1 MTKRRASIR
10 GRGEEILFGEPAAV
24 EIEPLSAEMEPAE
37 AEPGETEASVEE
49 PTGHEPP
56 DTGEA
61 SQDLPADLA
70 FDLDDPELERALEE
84 EALAAGPQPEEMELS
99 PTLEVDLAYS
109 LETLPAEESFERMA
123 EAPEPAFEGARERP
137 ERLAVMV
144 QPPPPE
150 VSDVTSG
157 VLPPKPEELSFGL
170 REEGAITYDIQEPD
184 DRIEPIEL
192 PDRELTDEEKTQILA
207 RLGDERLAKLE
218 SAIDEAYE
226 EVRRQ
231 VADNEGIATDCFNRL
246 LKARDIV
253 LRQDAARI
261 SQAEYYVEFVRA
273 RLKRASESDTAA
285 RKYQWRILIWG
296 LFWCGAFLALLIL
309 LNESWFR
316 NVIAPSG
323 PGNTLVDLDIFLSTM
338 VWGGIGGVVAVLYSL
353 FKHVG
358 QRDFDVHY
366 NLSYI
371 GKPFLGVILGATVYM
386 AFNLVIRT
394 LGILPIG
401 VEETGQVMAP
411 TLAPGVMYLVA
422 WVGGFKE
429 NRIFDLVDRGMK
441 RTFSGGEDLE
451 PLPPLEPER

>member
-10 GRGEEILFGEPAAV
+10 GRGQEILFGEPQAV
-24 EIEPLSAEMEPAE
+24 EIEPLSAEPDPETAD
-37 AEPGETEASVEE
+37 PGETEDSVEE
-49 PTGHEPP
+49 PAAHEPAIEDDP
-56 DTGEA
+56 A
-61 SQDLPADLA
+61 SGLPADLD
-70 FDLDDPELERALEE
+70 FGIDDPELERALEE
-84 EALAAGPQPEEMELS
+84 EALAAGPGPEEMEFS

-109 LETLPAEESFERMA
+109 LEDLDTEDASGRRGEARKPVREHAGEEAAEQAWMY
-123 EAPEPAFEGARERP
+123 EPPHPG
-137 ERLAVMV
+137 VG
-144 QPPPPE
+144 
-150 VSDVTSG
+150 DVTSG
-157 VLPPKPEELSFGL
+157 ELPAGL
-170 REEGAITYDIQEPD
+170 RDEEAIAYDIQEPD
-184 DRIEPIEL
+184 EKIEPIEL
-192 PDRELTDEEKTQILA
+192 PDRELTQEEKAQIAA
-207 RLGDERLAKLE
+207 RLGDEKLARLE
-218 SAIDEAYE
+218 TAIDEAYG
-226 EVRRQ
+226 EVRRL
-231 VADNEGIATDCFNRL
+231 VSDNEGIATECFNRL

-253 LRQDAARI
+253 LRQDVVKI
-261 SQAEYYVEFVRA
+261 PQAEYYVELVRA
-273 RLKRASESDTAA
+273 RLKRASQSDTAA

-316 NVIAPSG
+316 NMIAPAS

-371 GKPFLGVILGATVYM
+371 GKPFLGLILGATVYM
-386 AFNLVIRT
+386 AFNLLIRT

-401 VEETGQVMAP
+401 SEETGQVAAP
-411 TLAPGVMYLVA
+411 TLAPGVMYLLA

-441 RTFSGGEDLE
+441 QTIAGGEDVAS
-451 PLPPLEPER
+451 PPPLKRGR